1 MSGQR
6 NYIYLNRRPKSP
18 GRWEDISC
26 GPLEV
31 AVNVF
36 MGLLVLGI
44 LGAALLWC
52 VR

>member
-6 NYIYLNRRPKSP
+6 NFIYLNKRPRPPEK
-18 GRWEDISC
+18 WQDISC

-44 LGAALLWC
+44 LGGIFVMLM
-52 VR
+52 R